1 MKEEYTS
8 QELEEATALAIA
20 ELEQGQ
26 TEADLEKVEA
36 ALRKL
41 SQYAAYANEQIKV
54 INEKYAP
61 MRKALQ
67 KRIENLEYRIQEYRS
82 RN

>member
-8 QELEEATALAIA
+8 QELEEATALAVA

-41 SQYAAYANEQIKV
+41 SQYFAYANEQIKV
-54 INEKYAP
+54 INEKHAP

-67 KRIENLEYRIQEYRS
+67 KIIENGEYRIQEYRS